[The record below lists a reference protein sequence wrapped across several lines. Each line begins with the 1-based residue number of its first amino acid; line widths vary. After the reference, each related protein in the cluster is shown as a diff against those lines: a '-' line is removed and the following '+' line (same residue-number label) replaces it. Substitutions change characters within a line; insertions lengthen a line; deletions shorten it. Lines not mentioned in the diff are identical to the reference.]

1 MIGSL
6 KDMITS
12 PVVLALLVSV
22 KTDFDAAW
30 FGLSVNDPEA
40 MKIAARSQS
49 AVNNDSDLIKVPFH
63 LFNKILTQEPF
74 AKYMKCCTTFGKRG
88 MTDTLIEFTSAEC
101 VYIYGSC
108 LLVCNNISLW
118 NKLDEKLLSFADAR
132 QWTSHLEE
140 NFYHPTILKK
150 LKELRRK
157 IRSEQEADKFI
168 SLKSRR
174 VKTNCM
180 SIWKQFIKRRNVL
193 RLVLID
199 FEMKSTLG
207 NTGILF
213 EIWKRRTIVLSSVQR
228 IQRIIRGFLARR
240 RRNFIR
246 KLQVK
251 ALTVQSGARQLFVKL
266 RYRKKY
272 YKYFWAAAT
281 IQRHFRGRLARVR
294 VKTIVEALYD
304 IEKQKLVKERA
315 DWIAKRR
322 WKAVIA
328 IQMAARKMI
337 LRRRTMKKMLDKAK
351 LEMTK
356 RQMEKVY
363 EEGMLE
369 RKVHRL
375 KLTDWYTKRKKEH
388 DQDMLEENQTSQQ
401 RKAVFARRA
410 AMKREERAAQAKI
423 REAQLER
430 LEEEKVEQWLKN
442 WEVTIQQRGIDRRKK
457 LQNVISLPENQAEL
471 ILKQQLLKRIKLQMK
486 EVLRKADRLK
496 IPMELPEAKEIATR
510 EIIEEEVKQELVRAK
525 AEMKAESEAIQ
536 KANEEKAAA
545 KHHQEI
551 ADKKRRK
558 RWAAVTL
565 QSYMRVFL
573 ARKELRRRAYI
584 RYECHFDR
592 TTHNYYYVD
601 KPTQSTFWQKPK
613 SLGSYDLPMR
623 DSWLVMHDTVGD
635 QYFYNVKS
643 WRQSWDTPIGC
654 VLCEKC
660 RDDFAVAK
668 LSNDKVCYC
677 NNCLYDA
684 AQQLLGMDYDSTQI
698 KFKSFP
704 GDEVIITICVYLSLI
719 NKLCGCFF

>member
-1 MIGSL
+1 MFL
-6 KDMITS
+6 
-12 PVVLALLVSV
+12 
-22 KTDFDAAW
+22 
-30 FGLSVNDPEA
+30 
-40 MKIAARSQS
+40 
-49 AVNNDSDLIKVPFH
+49 
-63 LFNKILTQEPF
+63 
-74 AKYMKCCTTFGKRG
+74 
-88 MTDTLIEFTSAEC
+88 DT
-101 VYIYGSC
+101 
-108 LLVCNNISLW
+108 
-118 NKLDEKLLSFADAR
+118 R

-150 LKELRRK
+150 LKELRRI

-180 SIWKQFIKRRNVL
+180 SIWKHFIKRRNVL

-199 FEMKSTLG
+199 FEMRSTLG

-213 EIWKRRTIVLSSVQR
+213 EIWKRQTIILSSVPHM
-228 IQRIIRGFLARR
+228 QRIIRGFLARR

-294 VKTIVEALYD
+294 VKTIVEAHYD
-304 IEKQKLVKERA
+304 IEKQKLLKARA
-315 DWIAKRR
+315 DWIAQRK

-337 LRRRTMKKMLDKAK
+337 LRRRTIKNMLHNAK

-375 KLTDWYTKRKKEH
+375 KLTDWYTKRKREH

-410 AMKREERAAQAKI
+410 AMKRQERAAQEKI

-430 LEEEKVEQWLKN
+430 LEEEKVELWLKT
-442 WEVTIQQRGIDRRKK
+442 WEATIEQRGIDRRKK

-510 EIIEEEVKQELVRAK
+510 EIIEEEVKQELVNAR
-525 AEMKAESEAIQ
+525 AEMKAESEALQ

-551 ADKKRRK
+551 ADKKRKK

-573 ARKELRRRAYI
+573 ARKELRRRAYN

-592 TTHNYYYVD
+592 TTHNYYFVD
-601 KPTQSTFWQKPK
+601 KTSQTTFWQKPK

-623 DSWLVMHDTVGD
+623 DSWLVMHDTIGD
-635 QYFYNVKS
+635 QYFYNVKT
-643 WRQSWDTPIGC
+643 WRQSWEMPVGC
-654 VLCEKC
+654 ILCEKC
-660 RDDFAVAK
+660 KDDFAVAK

-684 AQQLLGMDYDSTQI
+684 AQLLLSMDYDSTQI
-698 KFKSFP
+698 KFKSFA
-704 GDEVIITICVYLSLI
+704 GDEVIISIHLY
-719 NKLCGCFF
+719 